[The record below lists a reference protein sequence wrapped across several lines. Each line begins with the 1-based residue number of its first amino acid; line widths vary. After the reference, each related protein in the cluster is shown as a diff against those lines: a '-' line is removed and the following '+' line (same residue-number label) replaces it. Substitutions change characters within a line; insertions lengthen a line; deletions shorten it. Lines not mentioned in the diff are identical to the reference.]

1 MLLTKTSLLVHSCV
15 HGWLFP
21 WDNSLLSYS
30 ILPNYFSEN
39 VILIHTGNVR
49 NWGWNLLAALPALDI
64 INWKKI
70 SENLIQWKWAFLFH
84 FSLLNLFMRLLK
96 PREGEELVWVHTASK
111 GRAGPRTQVCWLP
124 NLFSLGPATFLSF
137 FSIIIYSSMVG
148 DCWRTISVVLLCL

>member
-1 MLLTKTSLLVHSCV
+1 MLLTETSSLVHSCA

-21 WDNSLLSYS
+21 CDNSLLSYS

-49 NWGWNLLAALPALDI
+49 NWGWNLLAALPALNI

-70 SENLIQWKWAFLFH
+70 SENLIKWKWAFLFH
-84 FSLLNLFMRLLK
+84 SSLLNLFMRLLK
-96 PREGEELVWVHTASK
+96 PREGEELVWFHTASK
-111 GRAGPRTQVCWLP
+111 GRAGPRTQVLWLP
-124 NLFSLGPATFLSF
+124 NLFPLGPATFLSF

-148 DCWRTISVVLLCL
+148 DFWRTISVVLLCL